1 MSRYFDHL
9 ADEKNIRCLFR
20 ELCLKN
26 HPDKCKEKHAEETF
40 KEILS
45 QKDEALARVNTPAP
59 APRPRNNKGDDHGVT

>member
-26 HPDKCKEKHAEETF
+26 HPDKCKEKHAEKHAEETF

-59 APRPRNNKGDDHGVT
+59 APKPRRQQG